1 MSVFTTHVSNGFFWR
16 SYFKTDNDF
25 TSTFDMQV
33 TPPIDDTF
41 DFSMITDLNA
51 TEYLM
56 TSVKRENNI
65 ALDVFIS

>member
-1 MSVFTTHVSNGFFWR
+1 
-16 SYFKTDNDF
+16 
-25 TSTFDMQV
+25 MQV

-56 TSVKRENNI
+56 TSVQRKTTI
-65 ALDVFIS
+65 ALEMFILEIS